1 MKMIEVVTQ
10 TWFEKECKN
19 TLYTPTGLILQIQLA
34 GLRGLQLVLW
44 DLPLLLMCRLLSC
57 LFMALPPMLLLLLV
71 LWTTAGKEEVVEEGL
86 VCGFS

>member
-1 MKMIEVVTQ
+1 MV
-10 TWFEKECKN
+10 EKECKN

-44 DLPLLLMCRLLSC
+44 DLPLFLMCRLLSC

-86 VCGFS
+86 VCGFT